1 MLLILENGLV
11 VPGKLRPFTKSG
23 AIEKKFKRIDNA
35 NRGTLEEHGY
45 RDNWSVKDTIILTV
59 SALNEG

>member
-1 MLLILENGLV
+1 MLLILENVLV
-11 VPGKLRPFTKSG
+11 VLGKLRPFTKSG

>member
-23 AIEKKFKRIDNA
+23 AIEKN
-35 NRGTLEEHGY
+35 
-45 RDNWSVKDTIILTV
+45 S
-59 SALNEG
+59 SA

>member
-1 MLLILENGLV
+1 MLLILENGLN
-11 VPGKLRPFTKSG
+11 GRPFTKSG

-35 NRGTLEEHGY
+35 NRRTLEKHGY
-45 RDNWSVKDTIILTV
+45 RDNWSVKDTIILNV

>member
-11 VPGKLRPFTKSG
+11 VLGKLRPFIKSG
-23 AIEKKFKRIDNA
+23 AIENKFKRIDNVI
-35 NRGTLEEHGY
+35 RRTLEEHGY
-45 RDNWSVKDTIILTV
+45 GDNWSVKDTIILNV

>member
-11 VPGKLRPFTKSG
+11 VLGKLRPFTKSG

-35 NRGTLEEHGY
+35 NRGTLEEHG
-45 RDNWSVKDTIILTV
+45 
-59 SALNEG
+59 

>member
-1 MLLILENGLV
+1 M
-11 VPGKLRPFTKSG
+11 PGKLRPFTKSG

>member
-11 VPGKLRPFTKSG
+11 VLGKLRPFTKSG

-35 NRGTLEEHGY
+35 NRRTLEEHGY
-45 RDNWSVKDTIILTV
+45 RDNWSVKDTIILTF

>member
-1 MLLILENGLV
+1 M
-11 VPGKLRPFTKSG
+11 PGKLRPFTKSG

-35 NRGTLEEHGY
+35 NRRTLEEHGY

>member
-1 MLLILENGLV
+1 M
-11 VPGKLRPFTKSG
+11 PGKLRPFTESG

-35 NRGTLEEHGY
+35 TRGTPEEHGY

-59 SALNEG
+59 SVLNEG

>member
-1 MLLILENGLV
+1 ML
-11 VPGKLRPFTKSG
+11 GKLRPFTKSG

-35 NRGTLEEHGY
+35 NRRTLAEHGY

>member
-11 VPGKLRPFTKSG
+11 VLGKLRPFTESG
-23 AIEKKFKRIDNA
+23 AIEKKYKRIDNA
-35 NRGTLEEHGY
+35 NRGILEEHGY

-59 SALNEG
+59 SALNAG

>member
-1 MLLILENGLV
+1 M
-11 VPGKLRPFTKSG
+11 PGKLRPFTESG

-35 NRGTLEEHGY
+35 TRGTPEEHGY